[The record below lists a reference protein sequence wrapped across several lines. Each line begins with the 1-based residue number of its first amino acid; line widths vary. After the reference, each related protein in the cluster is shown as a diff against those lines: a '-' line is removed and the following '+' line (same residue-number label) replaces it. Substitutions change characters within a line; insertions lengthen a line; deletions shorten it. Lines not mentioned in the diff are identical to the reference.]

1 MIKPRKKIKEIT
13 SQDFQFVPDS
23 LSLYTN
29 NISGVLHNQ
38 DNFINNKIAL
48 LILQFLQK
56 YNRIYL
62 NKINKGKNDHEKKI
76 KKFNNKKTKIL

>member
-1 MIKPRKKIKEIT
+1 M
-13 SQDFQFVPDS
+13 
-23 LSLYTN
+23 
-29 NISGVLHNQ
+29 LHNQ

-62 NKINKGKNDHEKKI
+62 NKINKGKNDHGKKI
-76 KKFNNKKTKIL
+76 KKFNNKKAKIL

>member
-1 MIKPRKKIKEIT
+1 M
-13 SQDFQFVPDS
+13 
-23 LSLYTN
+23 
-29 NISGVLHNQ
+29 LHNQ
-38 DNFINNKIAL
+38 DNFKITKLAL

-62 NKINKGKNDHEKKI
+62 NKINKGKNNHGKKI